1 MQAMRDA
8 CARGERV
15 FVVCPRI
22 EDAEDEE
29 DEALGVESR
38 TEKLTAAL
46 APTRIVS
53 VHGAMRAS
61 DKAKAMRAFRT
72 GEASILVGTTVVEVG
87 VDVPE
92 ATLMVVDGAERF
104 GLAQLHQLRGRVGR
118 GERPGT
124 CLLVHDEPL
133 DDLARRRLE
142 TLVRTSDGAEIARA
156 DLALRGAG
164 DLGGTRQ
171 SGAAEDFEWLD
182 PTSPPAWID
191 RIEDDARA
199 ILGKD
204 PTLTAPSHRALALA
218 VRRFA
223 TVLAVR
229 EEAG

>member
-1 MQAMRDA
+1 
-8 CARGERV
+8 
-15 FVVCPRI
+15 
-22 EDAEDEE
+22 
-29 DEALGVESR
+29 
-38 TEKLTAAL
+38 
-46 APTRIVS
+46 
-53 VHGAMRAS
+53 
-61 DKAKAMRAFRT
+61 
-72 GEASILVGTTVVEVG
+72 VG

-133 DDLARRRLE
+133 DDLARQRLE

-182 PTSPPAWID
+182 PASPPAWID

-199 ILGKD
+199 ILGDD
-204 PTLTAPSHRALALA
+204 PTLEAPSHRALALA